1 MTESVLVCGAGM
13 VGTSIALEL
22 QRRGM
27 KVTLLDRREPGLETS
42 HGNAGIITRTSLVP
56 INNPMLWQQLPKLML
71 NQSASMRYKLGF
83 MLKNT
88 GWAIRFL
95 LHARPSA
102 FERTAKALFDL
113 IELSRSEHARLIK
126 EAEAQHLVQDDG
138 WLFLY
143 RSMKDFNNAAFL
155 RQTYQRFGL
164 DMQMLEKGDI
174 AAMEPGL
181 KPIFEQGVWIRDTRS
196 IRDPSALVQAYAKLF
211 VTRGGT
217 LAKANLVAIEQSADR
232 WHVKASDGEHFSA
245 DKLVIALGPWSK
257 DFLARFGFQVPMGY
271 ERGYHMHYSGSGRG
285 EGTDEVTELSRPIYD
300 VSAGYVLAPMRG
312 GLRLCTGVE
321 LADIDAEKNFAQLEL
336 AEASA
341 RQAVTLGERQLDEP
355 WMGCRPTM
363 PDCRPVIGA
372 APGQKDLYFAFGHQ
386 HIGVNTGPGTARIL
400 ADQIEGREH
409 KLQSEPF
416 RPERFIRPRKQ

>member
-71 NQSASMRYKLGF
+71 NQSASMRYNLGF
-83 MLKNT
+83 MLRNI
-88 GWAIRFL
+88 GWAIRLL

-102 FERTAKALFDL
+102 FERTAKALFEL
-113 IELSRSEHARLIK
+113 IDLSRSEHERLIC
-126 EAEAQHLVQDDG
+126 EAGAQHLVQDDG

-143 RSMKDFNNAAFL
+143 RSKSDFDKAAFL
-155 RQTYQRFGL
+155 RQTYERFGL
-164 DMQMLEKGDI
+164 DMEWLGKADI
-174 AAMEPGL
+174 ASMEPGL
-181 KPIFEQGVWIRDTRS
+181 KPIFEQGLWIRDPRS
-196 IRDPSALVQAYAKLF
+196 IRDPAALVQAYATLF
-211 VTRGGT
+211 AARGGCIAQAD
-217 LAKANLVAIEQSADR
+217 LATILQDADG
-232 WHVKASDGEHFSA
+232 WHVKASDGTSFAA
-245 DKLVIALGPWSK
+245 DKVVIALGPWSK
-257 DFLARFGFQVPMGY
+257 DFLARFGFHVPMGY
-271 ERGYHMHYSGSGRG
+271 ERGYHMHYSGSDGG
-285 EGTDEVTELSRPIYD
+285 EGADEVTGLSRPIYD

-321 LADIDAEKNFAQLEL
+321 LADIDAPKSFAQLEL

-341 RQAVTLGERQLDEP
+341 RQAVTLGERRLDEP

-386 HIGVNTGPGTARIL
+386 HIGFNTGPGTAKIL
-400 ADQIEGREH
+400 ADQIEGRDN
-409 KLQSEPF
+409 KMQSEPF
-416 RPERFIRPRKQ
+416 RPERFIHPK